1 MRRALLSQGLI
12 FRRGQPLPLQQLL
25 QGGFVIRHGQGNLL
39 LARPKGAHQ
48 RGCGIKAR
56 VQINGRQHGLHGVG
70 QHGRA
75 FAPAGDLAPMIH
87 AQVAAQLQV
96 PRHGAQRFLA
106 HHARAQKR
114 HAPLLLLGVGG
125 KDDIAH
131 GQLQHRIAQEL
142 QPLIVFSPAGGV
154 GERQAQKRGIMKM
167 ILQRFFKMGSIH
179 G

>member
-1 MRRALLSQGLI
+1 MLKHARADVPPVDEHVRLRRQRLLG
-12 FRRGQPLPLQQLL
+12 
-25 QGGFVIRHGQGNLL
+25 
-39 LARPKGAHQ
+39 
-48 RGCGIKAR
+48 
-56 VQINGRQHGLHGVG
+56 
-70 QHGRA
+70 
-75 FAPAGDLAPMIH
+75 
-87 AQVAAQLQV
+87 
-96 PRHGAQRFLA
+96 A